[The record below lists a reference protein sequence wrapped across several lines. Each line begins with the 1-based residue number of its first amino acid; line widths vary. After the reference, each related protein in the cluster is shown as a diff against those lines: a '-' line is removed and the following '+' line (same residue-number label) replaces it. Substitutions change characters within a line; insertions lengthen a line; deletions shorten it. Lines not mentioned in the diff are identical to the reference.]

1 MPSNRLKKPPSKG
14 LRSMQTFRYIL
25 RPLSAF
31 GTPLAGDTLFGQL
44 CWTLRHQL
52 GNVRL
57 NELLEGYT
65 VDRPFAVVSD
75 ALPAGHVPL
84 PSVPSALWQKSESA
98 DRKALK
104 KKKWL
109 PTAELGSS
117 FATWQARAQS
127 DSEAAAPWMKEWA
140 DQVQHRDGK
149 GSSQTERAQ
158 PHNTINR
165 QTGTTGEGQFAPYA
179 MPQIWFHP
187 AMRFDLHVVLDVAR
201 LSLAELTAALD
212 AMGATGFGRDA
223 SIGLGKFERVGDA
236 TLTAWPTTT
245 QANSYLTLGPCA
257 PQGLGYCPVR
267 STYQVATRFGRH
279 GDAAVQSG
287 QPFKRP
293 VLLAKA
299 GSVFWPEALETSRS
313 FIGQG
318 LGGVDNPVS
327 LAMPET
333 VQQGYAPVIAIHRP
347 VETSA

>member
-1 MPSNRLKKPPSKG
+1 
-14 LRSMQTFRYIL
+14 MQTYRYTL

-44 CWTLRHQL
+44 CWTLHHRL
-52 GNVRL
+52 GNARL
-57 NELLEGYT
+57 KELLHDYT
-65 VDRPFAVVSD
+65 NGRPFVVVSD
-75 ALPAGHVPL
+75 AMPAGHVPL
-84 PSVPSALWQKSESA
+84 PQLPVSAWPWTAATDAL
-98 DRKALK
+98 DRKTLK

-109 PTAELGSS
+109 PLAGLAKPLDQWQSS
-117 FATWQARAQS
+117 AQS
-127 DSEAAAPWMKEWA
+127 DAQVAPQS
-140 DQVQHRDGK
+140 D
-149 GSSQTERAQ
+149 TPIERAQ

-165 QTGTTGEGQFAPYA
+165 RTGTTGQGQFAPFA
-179 MPQIWFHP
+179 MRQTWFHP
-187 AMRFDLHVVLDVAR
+187 ATQFDLYIAVDESR
-201 LSLAELTAALD
+201 LSLTDLFAALD

-223 SIGLGKFERVGDA
+223 STGLGKFVRVGDDSA
-236 TLTAWPTTT
+236 VSFSSPSG
-245 QANSYLTLGPCA
+245 ANSYLTLGPCA

-299 GSVFWPEALETSRS
+299 GAVFWPEAVDPTRH

-318 LGGVDNPVS
+318 LGGVGNPVS

-333 VQQGYAPVIAIHRP
+333 VQQGYAPVIAIHRSL
-347 VETSA
+347 EATL

>member
-1 MPSNRLKKPPSKG
+1 
-14 LRSMQTFRYIL
+14 MQSYCFTL

-52 GNVRL
+52 GNDRL
-57 NELLEGYT
+57 NTLLQGYT
-65 VDRPFAVVSD
+65 TGQPFMVVSD
-75 ALPAGHVPL
+75 ALPSGHVPL
-84 PSVPSALWQKSESA
+84 PSVPSSLWQQNANAE
-98 DRKALK
+98 RKVLK

-109 PTAELGSS
+109 PTGALATP
-117 FATWQARAQS
+117 FAAWQAQAQS
-127 DSEAAAPWMKEWA
+127 DANVAP
-140 DQVQHRDGK
+140 H
-149 GSSQTERAQ
+149 TERAQ

-187 AMRFDLHVVLDVAR
+187 DEQFNLHVVLDTVR
-201 LSLAELTAALD
+201 LSLAELTEALD

-223 SIGLGKFERVGDA
+223 SLGLGKFDRVGDA
-236 TLTAWPTTT
+236 TLTSWPTAAS
-245 QANSYLTLGPCA
+245 ANSYLALGPCA
-257 PQGLGYCPVR
+257 PQGLGFCPVR
-267 STYQVATRFGRH
+267 SSYQVVTRFGRH
-279 GDAAVQSG
+279 GDMAVQSG

-299 GSVFWPEALETSRS
+299 GSVFWPETMNPSRL

-318 LGGVDNPVS
+318 LGGTASPIS

-333 VQQGYAPVIAIHRP
+333 VQQGYAPVIAIHRA
-347 VETSA
+347 VEAAA

>member
-1 MPSNRLKKPPSKG
+1 
-14 LRSMQTFRYIL
+14 MQTYRYTL

-52 GNVRL
+52 GNARL
-57 NELLEGYT
+57 NELLHGYT
-65 VDRPFAVVSD
+65 SDQPFAVVSD
-75 ALPAGHVPL
+75 ALPAGYVPL
-84 PSVPSALWQKSESA
+84 PHVPSDLWQRSTA
-98 DRKALK
+98 ADAPDRKALK

-109 PTAELGSS
+109 PLADLSKPFAQWQGS
-117 FATWQARAQS
+117 AQS
-127 DSEAAAPWMKEWA
+127 DAQVAPESA
-140 DQVQHRDGK
+140 
-149 GSSQTERAQ
+149 TPINRAQ

-187 AMRFDLHVVLDVAR
+187 AIRFDLYVALDEAR
-201 LSLAELTAALD
+201 LSQAELCAALD
-212 AMGATGFGRDA
+212 YIGATGFGRDA
-223 SIGLGKFERVGDA
+223 SIGLGKFERVGDV
-236 TLTAWPTTT
+236 TPVTFPTT
-245 QANSYLTLGPCA
+245 AGVNSYLTLGPCA

-293 VLLAKA
+293 VLLAKT
-299 GSVFWPEALETSRS
+299 GGVFWPEKLDATCT

-318 LGGVDNPVS
+318 VGGPANPVS

-333 VQQGYAPVIAIHRP
+333 VQQGYAPVIVIARP
-347 VETSA
+347 VEAST

>member
-1 MPSNRLKKPPSKG
+1 MR
-14 LRSMQTFRYIL
+14 TYRYTL

-52 GNVRL
+52 GNERL
-57 NELLEGYT
+57 NALLEGYT
-65 VDRPFAVVSD
+65 GGEPFAVVSD
-75 ALPAGHVPL
+75 ALPMGHVPL
-84 PSVPSALWQKSESA
+84 PSVPSALWQKTAEA
-98 DRKALK
+98 DRKILK
-104 KKKWL
+104 KKRWL
-109 PTAELGSS
+109 PTAALNLP
-117 FATWQARAQS
+117 FADWQNSAQS
-127 DSEAAAPWMKEWA
+127 DSQVAAPWIKEWA
-140 DQVQHRDGK
+140 EQARHRPAEGAI
-149 GSSQTERAQ
+149 QTERAQ

-187 AMRFDLHVVLDVAR
+187 AMRFDLHVVLNDTR
-201 LSLAELTAALD
+201 LSLVEFTAVLD

-236 TLTAWPTTT
+236 TPTTWLTAPA
-245 QANSYLTLGPCA
+245 ANSYLTLGPCA
-257 PQGLGYCPVR
+257 PQGLRYCPVR
-267 STYQVATRFGRH
+267 STWQVATRFGRH
-279 GDAAVQSG
+279 GDAAVQSH

-299 GSVFWPEALETSRS
+299 GSVFWPEALDASRA

-318 LGGVDNPVS
+318 LGGTNNPVS
-327 LAMPET
+327 TAMPET

-347 VETSA
+347 VEPSE

>member
-1 MPSNRLKKPPSKG
+1 
-14 LRSMQTFRYIL
+14 MQTYRYTL

-52 GNVRL
+52 GNARL
-57 NELLEGYT
+57 TTLLQGYASGQ
-65 VDRPFAVVSD
+65 PFAVVSD

-84 PSVPSALWQKSESA
+84 PSVPSALWQASET
-98 DRKALK
+98 DRKKLK
-104 KKKWL
+104 KKRWL
-109 PTAELGSS
+109 PMAALGLP
-117 FATWQARAQS
+117 FASWQSQAQS
-127 DSEAAAPWMKEWA
+127 DAEVAEPWIKSWSEVAEPWIKSWSEQA
-140 DQVQHRDGK
+140 QAQHRDAK
-149 GSSQTERAQ
+149 GHSQTERAQ

-187 AMRFDLHVVLDVAR
+187 AMQFDLHIVLDEAR
-201 LSLAELTAALD
+201 LSLVELSTALD
-212 AMGATGFGRDA
+212 YMGQAGFGRDA
-223 SIGLGKFERVGDA
+223 SIGLGKFERQGDA
-236 TLTAWPTTT
+236 ALAAWPTMA

-257 PQGLGYCPVR
+257 PQGLGFCPVR
-267 STYQVATRFGRH
+267 SHYQVATRFGRH

-299 GSVFWPEALETSRS
+299 SSVFWPETLDASRP

-318 LGGVDNPVS
+318 LGGTGNPVS
-327 LAMPET
+327 LSMPET
-333 VQQGYAPVIAIHRP
+333 VQQGYAPVIAIRRA
-347 VETSA
+347 VETPA

>member
-1 MPSNRLKKPPSKG
+1 M
-14 LRSMQTFRYIL
+14 MQTFRYTL
-25 RPLSAF
+25 RALSAF

-52 GNVRL
+52 GNARL
-57 NELLEGYT
+57 NELLQGYT
-65 VDRPFAVVSD
+65 SGQPFAVVSD

-84 PSVPSALWQKSESA
+84 PHVPSDAWQKSTA
-98 DRKALK
+98 FNTPDRKALK

-109 PTAELGSS
+109 SLADLTKPFEQ
-117 FATWQARAQS
+117 WQSTAQS
-127 DSEAAAPWMKEWA
+127 DAQVAPESAAPI
-140 DQVQHRDGK
+140 
-149 GSSQTERAQ
+149 ERAQ

-165 QTGTTGEGQFAPYA
+165 QTGTTGEGQFAPYV
-179 MPQIWFHP
+179 MPQIWLHP
-187 AMRFDLHVVLDVAR
+187 AMQFDVYLVLDEAR
-201 LSLAELTAALD
+201 LSQSELCAALD

-223 SIGLGKFERVGDA
+223 SIGLGKFERVGDVSPVA
-236 TLTAWPTTT
+236 FAAPAG
-245 QANSYLTLGPCA
+245 ANSYLTLGPSA

-299 GSVFWPEALETSRS
+299 GGIFWPEAVDATCH

-318 LGGVDNPVS
+318 LGGAVNPVS

-333 VQQGYAPVIAIHRP
+333 VQQGYAPVIAIHRTL
-347 VETSA
+347 EASA

>member
-1 MPSNRLKKPPSKG
+1 MIALSV
-14 LRSMQTFRYIL
+14 MQIFRYTL

-52 GNVRL
+52 GNARL
-57 NELLEGYT
+57 NELLHGYT
-65 VDRPFAVVSD
+65 SGQPFAVVSD
-75 ALPAGHVPL
+75 ALPEGYVPL
-84 PSVPSALWQKSESA
+84 PHVPSDTWQKSTTVDA
-98 DRKALK
+98 LDRKAFK

-109 PTAELGSS
+109 PLADLSKPFAQWQGS
-117 FATWQARAQS
+117 AQS
-127 DSEAAAPWMKEWA
+127 DAQVAPESA
-140 DQVQHRDGK
+140 
-149 GSSQTERAQ
+149 TLINRAQ

-187 AMRFDLHVVLDVAR
+187 DMLFDLYVVLDETR
-201 LSLAELTAALD
+201 LSQVELGAALD
-212 AMGATGFGRDA
+212 YMGVTGFGRDA
-223 SIGLGKFERVGDA
+223 SIGLGKFERVGDV
-236 TLTAWPTTT
+236 TPVTFPTTAG
-245 QANSYLTLGPCA
+245 ANSYLTLGPCA

-299 GSVFWPEALETSRS
+299 GGVFWPDTVDAACN

-318 LGGVDNPVS
+318 LGGVENSVS

-333 VQQGYAPVIAIHRP
+333 VQQGYAPVIAIHRTL
-347 VETSA
+347 EASA

>member
-1 MPSNRLKKPPSKG
+1 
-14 LRSMQTFRYIL
+14 MQTLCYTL

-52 GNVRL
+52 GNARL
-57 NELLEGYT
+57 HELLQAYT
-65 VDRPFAVVSD
+65 SGEPFLVVSD
-75 ALPAGHVPL
+75 ALPAGYVPL
-84 PSVPSALWQKSESA
+84 PSVPSSLWQQPANA
-98 DRKALK
+98 DRKVLK
-104 KKKWL
+104 KKRWL
-109 PTAELGSS
+109 PMTALPQP
-117 FATWQARAQS
+117 FAQWQAHAKS
-127 DSEAAAPWMKEWA
+127 DSEVAP
-140 DQVQHRDGK
+140 
-149 GSSQTERAQ
+149 QTERAQ

-179 MPQIWFHP
+179 VPQIWFHP
-187 AMRFDLHVVLDVAR
+187 AMRFDLHVVLDETR
-201 LSLAELTAALD
+201 FSQAELSAALD
-212 AMGATGFGRDA
+212 YMGASGFGRDA

-236 TLTAWPTTT
+236 ADTTWPTIAE
-245 QANSYLTLGPCA
+245 ANSYLTLGPCA
-257 PQGLGYCPVR
+257 PQGQGFCPVH

-299 GSVFWPEALETSRS
+299 GGVFWPETLDAPST

-318 LGGVDNPVS
+318 LGGTGNPVS

-333 VQQGYAPVIAIHRP
+333 VQQGYAPVIAIHRI
-347 VETSA
+347 VEAAA

>member
-1 MPSNRLKKPPSKG
+1 
-14 LRSMQTFRYIL
+14 MQTYRFTL

-52 GNVRL
+52 GNARL
-57 NELLEGYT
+57 NELLQGYT
-65 VDRPFAVVSD
+65 KGQPFAVLSD
-75 ALPAGHVPL
+75 ALPTGHVPL
-84 PSVPSALWQKSESA
+84 PSLPSSLWQKSEVA
-98 DRKALK
+98 DRKVLK

-109 PTAELGSS
+109 PSGALSS
-117 FATWQARAQS
+117 PFATWQGSAQS
-127 DSEAAAPWMKEWA
+127 DSEVAA
-140 DQVQHRDGK
+140 
-149 GSSQTERAQ
+149 QTKRAQ

-179 MPQIWFHP
+179 MPQTWFHP
-187 AMRFDLHVVLDVAR
+187 TMHFDLYVVLDASR
-201 LSLAELTAALD
+201 LSPDELTTALD
-212 AMGATGFGRDA
+212 TVGKVGFGRDA
-223 SIGLGKFERVGDA
+223 SIGLGKFEIVGDA
-236 TLTAWPTTT
+236 TAANWPATTAP
-245 QANSYLTLGPCA
+245 NSYLTLGPCA
-257 PQGLGYCPVR
+257 PQGLSFCPVR

-299 GSVFWPEALETSRS
+299 GSVFWPEELDASRQ

-318 LGGVDNPVS
+318 LGGLDNPVS

-333 VQQGYAPVIAIHRP
+333 VQQGYAPVIAIERP
-347 VETSA
+347 VEKTA